1 MARLAR
7 TDGWLRR
14 QGGQILSRASAAL
27 LITTSYAHDGDGS
40 EAAGAFVA
48 DLAQELAGI
57 MPVRV
62 VAPGK
67 AEGKRMHGAVE
78 VWSFQAPD
86 KPLSLLNPADPRNWA
101 AIVRT
106 LRSLRRTVLAANH
119 DAQVLHALAFWV
131 LPSGWA
137 ARVLWR
143 RHGVPYSVWA
153 LGSDIWS
160 LGRLP
165 VVRGFLRRVAVDA
178 TAAFADGMQLGAD
191 AKRLSGREFAFLPST
206 RKLAAT
212 RSRPVSRSA
221 PYRLLFLGRWHPN
234 KGVDLLIQALTR
246 LDDEEWAHIA
256 EVHIAGGG
264 PMEDAVRQGVAALR
278 AAGRPVRL
286 SGYLDRDQASLAL
299 AQADRL
305 LLPSRVESIP
315 VVFSDAMKFSLP
327 VISMPVGDLPA
338 LIGSG
343 TGWLAQRV
351 DAEAFAAAIR
361 VSLETAHDDVALR
374 DMNERF
380 AIETIAERIAAVARG
395 AGSGDTRND

>member
-1 MARLAR
+1 MN
-7 TDGWLRR
+7 
-14 QGGQILSRASAAL
+14 RADTAL
-27 LITTSYAHDGDGS
+27 LITTSYAHEGDGS

-48 DLAQELAGI
+48 DLAQQLAGI

-67 AEGKRMHGAVE
+67 AESKRMHGAVE

-86 KPLSLLNPADPRNWA
+86 KPLSLLTPADPRNWP

-137 ARVLWR
+137 ARVLRR

-165 VVRGFLRRVAVDA
+165 VVRGFLRSVAVDA
-178 TAAFADGMQLGAD
+178 AASYADGIQLGAD
-191 AKRLSGREFAFLPST
+191 AARICGRGFAFLPST
-206 RKLAAT
+206 RKLAAA
-212 RSRPVSRSA
+212 RSKPVSRAA

-234 KGVDLLIQALTR
+234 KGVDLLIDALTR
-246 LDDEEWAHIA
+246 LDDADWARIA
-256 EVHIAGGG
+256 EVHVAGGG
-264 PMEDAVRQGVAALR
+264 PLEDVVRQGVAALQ
-278 AAGRPVRL
+278 AAGRPVSL
-286 SGYLDRDQASLAL
+286 SGYLDRDHASRAF

-327 VISMPVGDLPA
+327 VVSMPVGDLPA
-338 LIGSG
+338 LIDSG

-351 DAEAFAAAIR
+351 DGEGFAAAIR
-361 VSLETAHDDVALR
+361 ISLESEHDEAAIQN
-374 DMNERF
+374 MSERF
-380 AIETIAERIAAVARG
+380 AIEKIAEHIAALARRG
-395 AGSGDTRND
+395 GSGDTQND